1 MTITV
6 LLFAMLRTKSGTDT
20 VILNMDAD
28 TPAEAIKAILLS
40 RFPEIAAWLPYAR
53 PAINCNYTSW
63 NTLLRDGDEVALLL
77 PVSGG

>member
-6 LLFAMLRTKSGTDT
+6 LLFAMLRTKSGTASVTLD
-20 VILNMDAD
+20 MDAD
-28 TPAEAIKAILLS
+28 SPAEAVKAILLR

-53 PAINCNYTSW
+53 LAINCRYAPW
-63 NTLLRDGDEVALLL
+63 NTSLRDRDEVALLL